1 MEEPKKLAPRTND
14 LLAYCP
20 MIRDELE
27 LLEILGAARDDYVHG
42 ELAGP
47 KALSTKYPMLPYE
60 VCQKL
65 VTAYGWREM
74 RAKHLEDL
82 QISSAVD
89 YAQFVRDQ
97 RTVVAK
103 GIVDQISPV
112 LKRMS
117 EEIGVALDGT
127 GQYRTIDAR
136 RLAECLAQM
145 SDTLM
150 KAVAIDGTVPELP
163 DTAAVDGKDK
173 GKRPWV
179 SVTASGP
186 VSISSGDG
194 QKPGRGAP
202 EEEKE
207 T

>member
-1 MEEPKKLAPRTND
+1 MEESKMVPRTND

-20 MIRDELE
+20 AIKDELE
-27 LLEILGAARDDYVHG
+27 LLEILGAARDDYVYG
-42 ELAGP
+42 KLAGP
-47 KALSTKYPMLPYE
+47 KNLATKYPMLPYE

-97 RTVVAK
+97 RTAVARN
-103 GIVDQISPV
+103 IVDQISPV

-117 EEIGVALDGT
+117 EEIGVSLDGD

-145 SDTLM
+145 SNTLM
-150 KAVAIDGTVPELP
+150 TAVAIDGTVPELP
-163 DTAAVDGKDK
+163 DTAAGDGKDK

-179 SVTASGP
+179 NITASGP
-186 VSISSGDG
+186 VAISSGDG
-194 QKPGRGAP
+194 QKPGHGAP
-202 EEEKE
+202 EEEKK

>member
-1 MEEPKKLAPRTND
+1 MDESKMVPRTND
-14 LLAYCP
+14 LLAFCP
-20 MIRDELE
+20 TIKDELE
-27 LLEILGAARDDYVHG
+27 LLEILGAARDDYVYG
-42 ELAGP
+42 KLAGP
-47 KALSTKYPMLPYE
+47 KNLATKYPMLPYE

-97 RTVVAK
+97 RTTVAK

-117 EEIGVALDGT
+117 EEIRVSLDGD

-163 DTAAVDGKDK
+163 DTASGDGKDK

-179 SVTASGP
+179 NITASGP
-186 VSISSGDG
+186 VAISAGDG
-194 QKPGRGAP
+194 QKPEHGAP